1 MPLVVMDGLASVIAW
16 EVYSVP
22 RRVHMRTTA
31 IAIFAGMFLS
41 IFVSFLPLFL
51 SGERGRAAQER
62 ARARR
67 MAEHKMNARLLRPN
81 L

>member
-1 MPLVVMDGLASVIAW
+1 M
-16 EVYSVP
+16 
-22 RRVHMRTTA
+22 HTTA
-31 IAIFAGMFLS
+31 IAIAIPAGTFLA
-41 IFVSFLPLFL
+41 IILGFLPLFL

-67 MAEHKMNARLLRPN
+67 MAEHRMNARLLRLN

>member
-1 MPLVVMDGLASVIAW
+1 M
-16 EVYSVP
+16 
-22 RRVHMRTTA
+22 HTTA
-31 IAIFAGMFLS
+31 IAMFAGTFLA
-41 IFVSFLPLFL
+41 IFLSFLPLFL

-67 MAEHKMNARLLRPN
+67 MAEHRMDARLLRLN

>member
-1 MPLVVMDGLASVIAW
+1 M
-16 EVYSVP
+16 
-22 RRVHMRTTA
+22 HTTA
-31 IAIFAGMFLS
+31 IAIAAGTFLA
-41 IFVSFLPLFL
+41 IILGFLPLFL

-67 MAEHKMNARLLRPN
+67 MAEHRMNARLLRLN